1 MALGLGTR
9 FYHQNKDAGESSQE
23 ALARIVET
31 QGAFRVKRDN
41 KQKTVDS
48 DFHIQAGDRIQTRP
62 EGRLDI
68 VYADA
73 STRMNLGGGTI
84 VLFENPEQGKK
95 FRLQA
100 GHVTLKVSSLP
111 DLDQVVVESNNAVAT
126 VLQPGHYEF
135 EYQGLK
141 TRFEVQSGQLSIRRI
156 RDGFKTLLSAGDTF
170 CCQPDQGAARIEFQD
185 MDL

>member
-9 FYHQNKDAGESSQE
+9 FYHQNNDAGESSQE

-62 EGRLDI
+62 EGGLDI

-100 GHVTLKVSSLP
+100 GHVTLKVTSLS